1 MSFPYP
7 PSDGQFATVNNI
19 TYQWSASSNAWTR
32 TRSVTGNVADLC
44 QVYNSSDDTGIGLNS
59 DIVFDTLLY
68 SNGIAYNTGTG
79 VFTLIAGKTYELF
92 ANVNWATFSDTTNG
106 FMLYQWVDATSNVSL
121 VASGAVVGL
130 GEPINRPVNES
141 IGTSLRLVYTP
152 TANQN
157 VKLRVYNATGT
168 ATQRGLGTYATIT
181 QVGSSALMSNITI
194 GGNAAAT
201 STANAAVVVTGGLG
215 VSGDL
220 YVGGNVYYTGS
231 TVSSLQTVNALISNT
246 FGRFGQ
252 NVTVNSTNSSTSTS
266 TGAVIVSGGI
276 GIAGNINAGGY
287 GFFGGPFNESASVAG
302 IYAGN
307 TGIGGSQTPR
317 LVFANGNSTQ
327 NWEIDNANGTF
338 RWFQPGVTKMTLDG
352 NANLA
357 VSGTLSVT
365 NAITTSSTITSQNT
379 ITSNSSVA
387 FTAGPSAANNVAL
400 QMSSNMAIRDTT
412 AGFSYMYFDLGTGG
426 STPGEFRF
434 RSTSSYNNY
443 AAINSY
449 GINLPTRPAVRIISN
464 SNNSFTAT
472 STISNQV
479 IDYNQGAAYNNN
491 TGVFTAPVAGLYQA
505 YMNLRISGG
514 AGAAAAAMR
523 KNGQGGTTMLY
534 WETLAGNLSGPSH
547 FGVSGILKLN
557 ANDNLQ
563 VVVVNGTV
571 TFDSNDSWGIT
582 YIG

>member
-1 MSFPYP
+1 MSAFPSNP
-7 PSDGQFATVNNI
+7 FDGEVYNLGPRSWTWSQSQQGWLLNYQGPTGVTGPTGPQGTPGVLLTALTVDTFIGDNV
-19 TYQWSASSNAWTR
+19 TDTF
-32 TRSVTGNVADLC
+32 TLSVTPQSILNTLVNID
-44 QVYNSSDDTGIGLNS
+44 GL
-59 DIVFDTLLY
+59 VQT
-68 SNGIAYNTGTG
+68 
-79 VFTLIAGKTYELF
+79 
-92 ANVNWATFSDTTNG
+92 ANVNYTLTDDQLTFV
-106 FMLYQWVDATSNVSL
+106 QP
-121 VASGAVVGL
+121 
-130 GEPINRPVNES
+130 PI
-141 IGTSLRLVYTP
+141 T
-152 TANQN
+152 
-157 VKLRVYNATGT
+157 NAT
-168 ATQRGLGTYATIT
+168 ID
-181 QVGSSALMSNITI
+181 
-194 GGNAAAT
+194 
-201 STANAAVVVTGGLG
+201 VVTFLTGQPVTGPIGNQGVTGPTGPYGGPTG
-215 VSGDL
+215 PTG
-220 YVGGNVYYTGS
+220 YTGPYGGPTGPTGTTGPAGS
-231 TVSSLQTVNALISNT
+231 YNQSLNTSDNVTFQGLTVS
-246 FGRFGQ
+246 
-252 NVTVNSTNSSTSTS
+252 
-266 TGAVIVSGGI
+266 
-276 GIAGNINAGGY
+276 
-287 GFFGGPFNESASVAG
+287 
-302 IYAGN
+302 
-307 TGIGGSQTPR
+307 
-317 LVFANGNSTQ
+317 
-327 NWEIDNANGTF
+327 D
-338 RWFQPGVTKMTLDG
+338 
-352 NANLA
+352 
-357 VSGTLSVT
+357 TLSVT